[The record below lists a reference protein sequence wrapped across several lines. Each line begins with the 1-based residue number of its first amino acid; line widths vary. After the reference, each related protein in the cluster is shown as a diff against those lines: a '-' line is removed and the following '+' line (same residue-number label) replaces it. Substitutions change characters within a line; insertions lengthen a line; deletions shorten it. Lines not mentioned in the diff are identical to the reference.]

1 MNYLNR
7 NGLVDRV
14 AKEYSMTKQ
23 DTRAWVDAIFDV
35 LGQAIIEEDVVIYG
49 FGAFKHRD
57 RAPRVGRDI
66 NKGTEIII
74 PARTSIQFDLS
85 DKLYGQ
91 LNSDKGGVV
100 DAETYESED

>member
-1 MNYLNR
+1 MNR

-35 LGQAIIEEDVVIYG
+35 LGKAIVEEDVIIYG
-49 FGAFKHRD
+49 FGAFKHRE

-66 NKGTEIII
+66 SRNTQVYI

-85 DKLYGQ
+85 DKLLEE
-91 LNSDKGGVV
+91 LNSSEDGDL
-100 DAETYESED
+100 DAETDES